1 MFALGPTRWLMDQHD
16 LAVRQ
21 FGSTAARYLTSSVH
35 ATGGDLDRL
44 ADLVRRSPVSN
55 ALDLGCGAG
64 HASFAL
70 ARGGAGRIV
79 AYDPAIQMLEVV
91 AAEAAARGHGQ
102 IETCSGPAE
111 RLSFADAS
119 FDMVVTRYSAHHWL
133 DVHGAIAAVSRVL
146 RPDGI
151 LVVIDVVAPE
161 NPLMDTALQTV
172 EILRDASHVR
182 NYRESEWRGL
192 LECANFSE
200 PLVHHWRLPMQFD
213 SWVARIGT
221 SAARI
226 EALKVVL
233 DELPTEAREYFTVG
247 QDHSFEID
255 AGWFEARRHGPETYD
270 HSSPAGRRRGH
281 ATA

>member
-1 MFALGPTRWLMDQHD
+1 MDQQD
-16 LAVRQ
+16 LAIRQ
-21 FGSTAARYLTSSVH
+21 FGSTAARYLTSSIH

-44 ADLVRRSPVSN
+44 VDLARRSQVSN

-70 ARGGAGRIV
+70 ARGGAGRVV

-102 IETCSGPAE
+102 IDTCSGPAE
-111 RLSFADAS
+111 RMPFADAS

-133 DVHGAIAAVSRVL
+133 DVRGAVAALSRIL
-146 RPDGI
+146 KPGGI
-151 LVVIDVVAPE
+151 LVLIDVVAPE
-161 NPLMDTALQTV
+161 HPLMDTALQTV
-172 EILRDASHVR
+172 EMLRDGSHVR
-182 NYRESEWRGL
+182 DYRESEWRAL
-192 LECANFSE
+192 LECANFSQ
-200 PLVHHWRLPMQFD
+200 PLVHQWRLPMEFD

-221 SAARI
+221 SAARV

-233 DELPTEAREYFTVG
+233 DELPTEVREYFAVR
-247 QDHSFEID
+247 QDRSFEID
-255 AGWFEARRHGPETYD
+255 AAWFEARRHGPEAAG
-270 HSSPAGRRRGH
+270 HSSPGPRGGH